1 MTTSINISNAI
12 KQNTSST
19 EWKEVNVTSID
30 SKTVQTIESATV
42 QQRTSKKGRAYLV
55 CVLRLK
61 DGSTS
66 QMPLTRHWEFQ
77 RGDTLDVHTITFCHL
92 ADDKKKLKT
101 NTSGEPEV
109 YIYGELE

>member
-1 MTTSINISNAI
+1 MASIIISDAI

-19 EWKEVNVTSID
+19 KWKEVDITSID
-30 SKTVQTIESATV
+30 SKTAQTIESATV

-55 CVLRLK
+55 CVLRFK
-61 DGSTS
+61 NGSTS

-77 RGDTLDVHTITFCHL
+77 RGDTLDVNTITFCHL
-92 ADDKKKLKT
+92 ADDKKKLKLYT
-101 NTSGEPEV
+101 AGKPEV

>member
-1 MTTSINISNAI
+1 MTTSINISDAI

-19 EWKEVNVTSID
+19 EWKEVNVTPID

-42 QQRTSKKGRAYLV
+42 QQRTSKKGKAYLV
-55 CVLRLK
+55 CSLRFK
-61 DGSTS
+61 NGSTS

-77 RGDTLDVHTITFCHL
+77 RGDTLDVSTITFCHL
-92 ADDKKKLKT
+92 ADAKKKLKT
-101 NTSGEPEV
+101 NTAGKPEV